1 MHRPIVAISIAL
13 VLALAAPV
21 LALEPVDINPAI
33 AAKIDVA
40 LEAATGT
47 TSGQTPALSVA
58 VLEHGKIVYARAFG
72 VSDLATKSQATPHT
86 RFRIASLTKMF
97 TAVSIMQLVEA
108 QRIKLDAPLAA
119 YLPDAPHA
127 SEVTIRQLLMHTSGI
142 WNYGDAA
149 FTNPHVTEPILP
161 GAIVAS
167 TASHPLDHL
176 PGASFSY
183 SNTGYVLLG
192 MVVES
197 ITHRRLADYERERIF
212 LPAKMNETTCGDPEG
227 AVDFARGYMD
237 ATGAVPPAYSPSWFF
252 ADGDIV
258 STASDI
264 ARFDAALLDGRLI
277 KPATFSEM
285 QSSAGSAPMLG
296 NGVMYGLGL
305 MLVSMSGMTLV
316 GHHGGVPGFVAQ
328 NDMVP
333 ASGFAIVVLSD
344 AYDFATANASHAVV
358 RQTFPALFA
367 SSPNPPLA
375 AVEDPSV
382 TAKLRGFLQS
392 VQRGTI
398 DRMTLTAAMNDAL
411 TPAALTGLAKAL
423 EPLASPPPLVVRS
436 TQSLAGFTAFQYEA
450 TFTNGRKSTITFS
463 LDTTGKIAGFFLS
476 K

>member
-108 QRIKLDAPLAA
+108 QRITLDAPLAA

-197 ITHRRLADYERERIF
+197 ITHRRLADYEREHIF

-285 QSSAGSAPMLG
+285 QSSAGSALTLG
-296 NGVMYGLGL
+296 NGFMYGLGL
-305 MLVSMSGMTLV
+305 ALVSMNGMTLV
-316 GHHGGVPGFVAQ
+316 GHHGGVPGFVAE

-333 ASGFAIVVLSD
+333 ASGFAVVVLSD
-344 AYDFATANASHAVV
+344 ASDFATANANRAVV
-358 RQTFPALFA
+358 RQTFPSLFENV
-367 SSPNPPLA
+367 PNPIPA
-375 AVEDPSV
+375 PEDPAV
-382 TAKLRGFLQS
+382 TAKLRTFLQS
-392 VQRGTI
+392 IQRGTI
-398 DRMTLTAAMNDAL
+398 DPNTLSQAMIDAL
-411 TPAALTGLAKAL
+411 TPAKISGLRAMLADFSTLSKLTFRSSQSTSGFAVFRYD
-423 EPLASPPPLVVRS
+423 ASYS
-436 TQSLAGFTAFQYEA
+436 
-450 TFTNGRKSTITFS
+450 GRQTTTLTLL
-463 LDTTGKIAGFFLS
+463 LDAQGKIASFRL
-476 K
+476 